1 MALNERIILTVTNDL
16 TYDQRMQKICRT
28 LVAHHYEVELVGR
41 QRAAS
46 VPLGKEHYK
55 QTRLS
60 CWFDKG
66 KLFYLEY
73 NIRLFLYLLF
83 TPAEAICAVDLD
95 TIVPAVLAAKLK
107 GSKTIYDAH
116 EYFTEVPEVV
126 RRPTIKKIW
135 LWVERKF
142 VPHIDLAYTV
152 SPAIAGLFTEKFRKD
167 FHVIMNVPM
176 EENREPGTKNKE
188 ENTGKQEERAETV
201 LLYQGALNEG
211 RGLEH
216 LIEAM
221 KEINGK
227 LILAG
232 EGDLSEQLRAQVN
245 KAGLQHKVQFA
256 GFVRPDELK
265 QLTRTATIG
274 INLLENKGLSYYYS
288 LSNKFFDYIQAGV
301 PQVCIGFPE
310 YQAINQ
316 HYEVAVLINSCAT
329 EEIKQAVKRLLTNK
343 DFYTLLQKNCEVCAR
358 RYNWQHEEKKLAAL
372 YHELLR

>member
-1 MALNERIILTVTNDL
+1 MALTQRIVFAVTNDL
-16 TYDQRMQKICRT
+16 TFDQRMHKICST

-41 QRAAS
+41 KRATS
-46 VPLGKEHYK
+46 VPVTAQPYK
-55 QTRLS
+55 QTRLT

-73 NIRLFLYLLF
+73 NLRLLLYLLF

-95 TIVPAVLAAKLK
+95 TIVPVVLAAKLK
-107 GSKTIYDAH
+107 GSKIIYDAH

-126 RRPTIKKIW
+126 RRPTIKKVW
-135 LWVERKF
+135 QWVERKF
-142 VPHIDLAYTV
+142 VPHAHLAYTV
-152 SPAIAGLFTEKFRKD
+152 SPAIAGLFTQKFGKD
-167 FHVIMNVPM
+167 FHVIMNVP
-176 EENREPGTKNKE
+176 ESQEQRTENQEQGT
-188 ENTGKQEERAETV
+188 ENI

-221 KEINGK
+221 HDIDGK

-232 EGDLSEQLRAQVN
+232 EGDLSAQLRQQVTN
-245 KAGLQHKVQFA
+245 AGLQHKIQFA

-265 QLTRTATIG
+265 QLTRQATIG

-301 PQVCIGFPE
+301 PQLCIGFPE
-310 YQAINQ
+310 YVAINQ
-316 HYEVAVLINSCAT
+316 HYEVALLINTCAVG
-329 EEIKQAVKRLLTNK
+329 EIKQGVKRLLTDK
-343 DFYTLLQKNCEVCAR
+343 EFYNRLQKNCEVCAR
-358 RYNWQHEEKKLAAL
+358 QYNWQHEEKKLAAL

>member
-1 MALNERIILTVTNDL
+1 
-16 TYDQRMQKICRT
+16 
-28 LVAHHYEVELVGR
+28 
-41 QRAAS
+41 
-46 VPLGKEHYK
+46 
-55 QTRLS
+55 
-60 CWFDKG
+60 
-66 KLFYLEY
+66 
-73 NIRLFLYLLF
+73 
-83 TPAEAICAVDLD
+83 
-95 TIVPAVLAAKLK
+95 
-107 GSKTIYDAH
+107 
-116 EYFTEVPEVV
+116 VV

-142 VPHIDLAYTV
+142 VPHANLAYTV
-152 SPAIAGLFTEKFRKD
+152 SPAIAGLFTEKFGKD
-167 FHVIMNVPM
+167 FHVIMNVP
-176 EENREPGTKNKE
+176 ENLEHRTKNRE
-188 ENTGKQEERAETV
+188 ENTETRDTNTI
-201 LLYQGALNEG
+201 LYQGALNEG

-221 KEINGK
+221 HDIDSK

-232 EGDLSEQLRAQVN
+232 EGDLSQQLREQVT

-265 QLTRTATIG
+265 QLTRKATIG

-329 EEIKQAVKRLLTNK
+329 EEIKQAVKRLLTDK

-358 RYNWQHEEKKLAAL
+358 QYNWQHEEKKLAAL

>member
-1 MALNERIILTVTNDL
+1 MALNERIVLAVTNDL
-16 TYDQRMQKICRT
+16 TFDQRMQKICRT

-41 QRAAS
+41 TLATS
-46 VPLGKEHYK
+46 VPTSQEHYK
-55 QTRLS
+55 QTRLK
-60 CWFDKG
+60 CWFNKG
-66 KLFYLEY
+66 KLFYVEY

-95 TIVPAVLAAKLK
+95 TIVPVVLAAKLK

-126 RRPTIKKIW
+126 RRPAIKKIW

-142 VPHIDLAYTV
+142 VPHANLAYTV
-152 SPAIAGLFTEKFRKD
+152 SPAIAGLFTEKFGKD
-167 FHVIMNVPM
+167 FHVIMNVP
-176 EENREPGTKNKE
+176 ESQEPGT
-188 ENTGKQEERAETV
+188 ENQEQRTENI

-221 KEINGK
+221 HDIDGK

-232 EGDLSEQLRAQVN
+232 EGDLSQQLRQQVT

-265 QLTRTATIG
+265 QLTRKATIG
-274 INLLENKGLSYYYS
+274 INLLENKGLSYY
-288 LSNKFFDYIQAGV
+288 YIQAGV

-329 EEIKQAVKRLLTNK
+329 EEIKQAVKRLLTDK

-358 RYNWQHEEKKLAAL
+358 QYNWQHEEKKLAAL